1 MKAEDV
7 YLHLAEKCER
17 AAVAADLP
25 STKVEM
31 LASAAVWRRLADD
44 CRLREGEQIDNAPR
58 TRSVRHRSEIDAKGA
73 D

>member
-1 MKAEDV
+1 VMKAEEV

-31 LASAAVWRRLADD
+31 LACAAVWRRLADD
-44 CRLREGEQIDNAPR
+44 CRLREAA
-58 TRSVRHRSEIDAKGA
+58 RSTTAKDKVRQASLGD
-73 D
+73 